1 LRRVDTGLSIR
12 AERTRTITL
21 VQIEVALT
29 YKLLRE
35 PRRYAVAVVDVL
47 RASTSLIVMHEN
59 GLLRSIITENIQQAR
74 QVSRANF
81 SLLCGEVRAVPP
93 AGFDYGN
100 SPAEFATLSF
110 KGKSAVI
117 MTTNGTRAIASAA
130 DAPFVCI
137 AALTNRRAAA
147 RRLLEEAT
155 ALSVDISVVCAAAD
169 RGATFALEDTV
180 AAGALVEAAREADPA
195 LHLSDS
201 AWAAY
206 HLWRWYGGDAMRAFR
221 QARHGRGLLEKGFE
235 HDLRYASRLD
245 ISSTVPTLTIE
256 NGLRT
261 LRARS
266 VTQKSE
272 SAS

>member
-1 LRRVDTGLSIR
+1 M
-12 AERTRTITL
+12 
-21 VQIEVALT
+21 QIEVALT
-29 YKLLRE
+29 YKLLQQ

-47 RASTSLIVMHEN
+47 RATTSLVAMHEN

-74 QVSRANF
+74 QASRANF

-100 SPAEFATLSF
+100 SPAEFSELSF

-117 MTTNGTRAIASAA
+117 MTTNGTRAIASTV
-130 DAPFVCI
+130 DAPYVCV

-147 RRLLEEAT
+147 RRLLTEAT
-155 ALSVDISVVCAAAD
+155 ARNLDIEVVCAGAD
-169 RGATFALEDTV
+169 RGATFALEDTI
-180 AAGALVEAAREADPA
+180 AAGAIIEAAREADQA
-195 LHLSDS
+195 LHLADS

-206 HLWRWYGGDAMRAFR
+206 HLWRWYRGDAMRAFR
-221 QARHGRGLLEKGFE
+221 QSRHGRGLLEKGFE
-235 HDLRYASRLD
+235 HDLRYAARLD
-245 ISSTVPTLTIE
+245 ISHAVPTLSIE

-261 LRARS
+261 LRTRPLRKQS
-266 VTQKSE
+266 Q